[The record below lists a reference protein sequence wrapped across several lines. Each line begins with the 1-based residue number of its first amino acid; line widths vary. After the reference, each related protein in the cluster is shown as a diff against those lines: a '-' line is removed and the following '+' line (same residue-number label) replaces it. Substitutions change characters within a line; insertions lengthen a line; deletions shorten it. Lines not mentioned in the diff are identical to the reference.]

1 MAESY
6 IILPVEGAGK
16 KVRAVSKVVAAQTVY
31 SEYQVADNKLNFVAS
46 YVFSLRV
53 VGSTS
58 AGRQFLSLYNP
69 TGSGRIFRI
78 KSIVIIVDTG
88 SVANQIKV
96 TRTTSLGTGTSGTA
110 VKKDSAFSASASNIC
125 SALSANAALDNDVLG
140 IAKPVTATYVLLNV
154 NYKDSS
160 LEDDQVV
167 LREIEGIVV
176 QQLSAGAATE
186 YLTITIE
193 WEEYTAT

>member
-1 MAESY
+1 M
-6 IILPVEGAGK
+6 
-16 KVRAVSKVVAAQTVY
+16 
-31 SEYQVADNKLNFVAS
+31 AS
-46 YVFSLRV
+46 YVFCLRIV
-53 VGSTS
+53 SSTS

-96 TRTTSLGTGTSGTA
+96 TRTTSLGTGTTQTA
-110 VKKDSAFSASASNIC
+110 TKKDSAYSASVSNIR
-125 SALSANAALDNDVLG
+125 SALSGNATLDKNVLG
-140 IAKPVTATYVLLNV
+140 VAKPVTTTYALLNI

-186 YLTITIE
+186 YLTISIE
-193 WEEYTAT
+193 WEEYTVT